1 MAKRYLIVGGV
12 AAGASAAARLRR
24 LDESAEIIM
33 FEKGPHV
40 SFSNCGLPYHLGG
53 HIEPAEKLVL
63 MTPEKFDKQYNID
76 ARTNSE
82 VINIDKSN
90 KLVTVLN
97 LQTNEKYTESYDK
110 LILAIGAK
118 PIVPPFQGLDL
129 IDHFVLRNVVDVKKI
144 HQAVFNTNKTVKNV
158 TVIGA
163 GFIGIEVAENLKERG
178 FNVTIVEMANQI
190 MRPFDYEMAKFLE
203 KELLDHD
210 IKLMLLEKVV
220 GFESDKVLL
229 ESGKQIKSDLVV
241 LSIGVAPE
249 TKFLKDVG
257 IDLAKSEHIQV
268 NQNYQ
273 TSDEDIYAAGD
284 AILVKNALTNQHFNL
299 PLAGPA
305 NKQGRLI
312 ADHINGKKIVNNGY
326 IASSIIQVFN
336 YTGASTGLNE
346 AWIKFHNL
354 DIEYDYTYVVP
365 VDRVGIMPGVKPIFI
380 KVIFEKNTGK
390 LLGAQ
395 AIGQGIV
402 DKRMDVFA
410 TAIKAGMT
418 VEDLQDLELCYAPP
432 YSTGKD
438 AVNHAGYVA
447 SNILNGDFKQIP
459 FTKVKDLIAENAQI
473 IDVRNPSEIAN
484 GMLIGA
490 KNIPMS
496 EVRNRLSEID
506 KTKPVYVHCR
516 TGQRSYNVAL
526 MLQQKGYDVYNI
538 AGSYIMMS
546 YYYDTIEKLT
556 KEKVPFSKANF
567 N

>member
-1 MAKRYLIVGGV
+1 M
-12 AAGASAAARLRR
+12 
-24 LDESAEIIM
+24 
-33 FEKGPHV
+33 
-40 SFSNCGLPYHLGG
+40 
-53 HIEPAEKLVL
+53 
-63 MTPEKFDKQYNID
+63 
-76 ARTNSE
+76 
-82 VINIDKSN
+82 
-90 KLVTVLN
+90 
-97 LQTNEKYTESYDK
+97 
-110 LILAIGAK
+110 
-118 PIVPPFQGLDL
+118 
-129 IDHFVLRNVVDVKKI
+129 VDVKKI
-144 HQAVFNTNKTVKNV
+144 HQAVFNASKTVKDV

-163 GFIGIEVAENLKERG
+163 GFIGIEVAENLRERG

-203 KELLDHD
+203 KELLDHG
-210 IKLMLLEKVV
+210 IKLMLSEKVV

-241 LSIGVAPE
+241 LSIGVAPD
-249 TKFLKDVG
+249 TKFLKGVG
-257 IDLAKSEHIQV
+257 IDIAKSGHIQV
-268 NQNYQ
+268 NENYQ
-273 TSDEDIYAAGD
+273 TSDKDIYAAGD
-284 AILVKNALTNQHFNL
+284 AILVKNALTNQNFNL

-365 VDRVGIMPGVKPIFI
+365 VDRVGIMPGVKPIFMKI
-380 KVIFEKNTGK
+380 MFEKNTGK

-402 DKRMDVFA
+402 DKRMDVLA

-447 SNILNGDFKQIP
+447 SNILNGNFRQVP
-459 FTKVKDLIAENAQI
+459 FTKVKDLIEENAQI

-484 GMLIGA
+484 GMLNGA
-490 KNIPMS
+490 KNIPMA
-496 EVRNRLSEID
+496 EIRDRLAEID
-506 KTKPVYVHCR
+506 KSKPVYVHCR

-526 MLQQKGYDVYNI
+526 MLQQQGFDVYNI
-538 AGSYIMMS
+538 AGGYIMMS
-546 YYYDTIEKLT
+546 YYYATLARISNKKL
-556 KEKVPFSKANF
+556 PFNKANF

>member
-1 MAKRYLIVGGV
+1 MAKKYLIIGGV

-53 HIEPAEKLVL
+53 YIEPAEKLIL

-82 VINIDKSN
+82 VVDIDKSN

-97 LQTNEKYTESYDK
+97 HKTGDKYTESYDK
-110 LILAIGAK
+110 LVVAVGAK
-118 PIVPPFQGLDL
+118 PIVPPFEGLDS
-129 IDHFVLRNVVDVKKI
+129 IDHFILRNVVDVEKI
-144 HQAVFNTNKTVKNV
+144 HSAVFSKEKTVKNV

-190 MRPFDYEMAKFLE
+190 MRPFDYEMVKPLE
-203 KELLDHD
+203 KELLDRD
-210 IKLMLLEKVV
+210 ISLMLSEKVV

-229 ESGKQIKSDLVV
+229 ESGKNIDSDLVV
-241 LSIGVAPE
+241 LSIGVAPD
-249 TKFLKDVG
+249 TAFLKNVG
-257 IDLAKSEHIQV
+257 IDLAKSGHIVV
-268 NQNYQ
+268 NKNYQ

-284 AILVKNALTNQHFNL
+284 AILVKNALTGQDFNL

-312 ADHINGKKIVNNGY
+312 ADHINGKKVVNKGY
-326 IASSIIQVFN
+326 IASSIIQIFH
-336 YTGASTGLNE
+336 YTGAATGLNE
-346 AWIKFHNL
+346 AWIKFYNL
-354 DIEYDYTYVVP
+354 DIDYGVAYTAP
-365 VDRVGIMPGVKPIFI
+365 FDRVSIMPNAEHVFTKIL
-380 KVIFEKNTGK
+380 FEKSSGK

-395 AIGQGIV
+395 VVGKGIV
-402 DKRMDVFA
+402 DKRADVFA

-418 VEDLQDLELCYAPP
+418 IEDLQDLELCYAPP

-438 AVNHAGYVA
+438 VVNHTGYVA
-447 SNILNGDFKQIP
+447 NNLHSGEFRQIS
-459 FTKVKDLIAENAQI
+459 FTKVAELVAKNAQVV
-473 IDVRNPSEIAN
+473 DVREVAETRN
-484 GMLIGA
+484 GMLKNV

-496 EVRNRLSEID
+496 EIRSRLSELD
-506 KTKPVYVHCR
+506 KTKPVYVHCH

-526 MLQQKGYDVYNI
+526 MLQQHGFDVYNI
-538 AGSYIMMS
+538 SGGYIMIS
-546 YYYDTIEKLT
+546 YYYATLERITGEKA
-556 KEKVPFSKANF
+556 PFNKANF

>member
-1 MAKRYLIVGGV
+1 MAKKYLIIGGV

-53 HIEPAEKLVL
+53 YIEPAEKLIL
-63 MTPEKFDKQYNID
+63 MTPEKFNSQYNID

-82 VINIDKSN
+82 VVSIDKSN
-90 KLVTVLN
+90 KLITVSN
-97 LQTNEKYTESYDK
+97 TKTDEKYTENYDK
-110 LILAIGAK
+110 LVIAVGAK
-118 PIVPPFQGLDL
+118 PIVPPFDGLDS
-129 IDHFVLRNVVDVKKI
+129 IDHFILRNVVDVEKI
-144 HQAVFNTNKTVKNV
+144 HKAVFSAQKPVKNI

-190 MRPFDYEMAKFLE
+190 MRPFDYEMVKPLE

-210 IKLMLLEKVV
+210 IGLMLSEKVV

-229 ESGKQIKSDLVV
+229 ESGKEINTDLVV
-241 LSIGVAPE
+241 LSIGVAPD
-249 TKFLKDVG
+249 TAFLKNVG
-257 IDLAKSEHIQV
+257 IELAKSGHIIV
-268 NQNYQ
+268 NENYQ
-273 TSDEDIYAAGD
+273 TSDENIYAAGD
-284 AILVKNALTNQHFNL
+284 AILVKNALTNQDFNL

-312 ADHINGKKIVNNGY
+312 GDHISGKKVLNKGY
-326 IASSIIQVFN
+326 IASSIIQIFN
-336 YTGASTGLNE
+336 YTGAATGLNE

-354 DIEYDYTYVVP
+354 DIDYGVAYTAP
-365 VDRVGIMPGVKPIFI
+365 FDRVSIMPNAEHVFT
-380 KVIFEKNTGK
+380 KVLFDKNTGK

-395 AIGQGIV
+395 VVGKGIV
-402 DKRMDVFA
+402 DKRADVFA

-438 AVNHAGYVA
+438 VVNHTGYVA
-447 SNILNGDFKQIP
+447 NNLYNNEFKQAL
-459 FTKVKDLIAENAQI
+459 FTEVADLLDKGDQV
-473 IDVRNPSEIAN
+473 IDVREVTETHN
-484 GMLIGA
+484 GMLENA

-496 EVRNRLSEID
+496 EVRNRLSELD
-506 KTKPVYVHCR
+506 KTKPVYVHCH

-526 MLQQKGYDVYNI
+526 MLQQQGFDVYNI
-538 AGSYIMMS
+538 AGGYIMIS
-546 YYYDTIEKLT
+546 YYYATLERLTGEKP
-556 KEKVPFSKANF
+556 PFNKANF